1 MTLKEEE
8 KRGAEIYSPLMTGII
23 FNIEP
28 IKENNHPYIII
39 LTYNI

>member
-8 KRGAEIYSPLMTGII
+8 KRGAEIYSPLMTGRI

-28 IKENNHPYIII
+28 IKEK
-39 LTYNI
+39 